1 MFHKVNPDNLKPC
14 AHMQTLVSAWLD
26 GHLSGLARWY
36 TARHVR
42 GCAQCQ
48 ASLPFLRGLRARLL
62 ALPGDGSASDTPD
75 PLPVPAPTL
84 TPQRWN
90 AVEAAW
96 QQADKAAPP
105 APRPDEG

>member
-1 MFHKVNPDNLKPC
+1 MFHKVDPDNVKPC
-14 AHMQTLVSAWLD
+14 AHMQALVSAWLD

-36 TARHVR
+36 TTRHVH

-62 ALPGDGSASDTPD
+62 ALPDADNAPDGMASPLASAQ
-75 PLPVPAPTL
+75 AL

-90 AVEAAW
+90 TVEAAW
-96 QQADKAAPP
+96 EQADDALPSV
-105 APRPDEG
+105 PRSKDG